1 MRFSIAA
8 LLALATAVVAQT
20 EGFNVITKPTE
31 GEKVPAGSTYE
42 IVWQPSDDHE
52 GPITIG
58 LLGGSSPQTLSV
70 VDTIAEGV
78 DPSTGSYSWKVP
90 SGGEATYGIIITLES
105 DPAVFQYG
113 FPFKIVGG
121 SDDDEDDSSSSSSS
135 SVPSSTS
142 TSTSAATSTTSDA
155 ESTSKSST
163 KTKTHDHSSTV
174 TSTSVSASSSTLV
187 SSTTTRANSS
197 TTSIPETTVT
207 SSVVETATSTTS
219 SSTSL
224 ATNGVPTLG
233 PGSFAM
239 LGGMAMAVLAL

>member
-8 LLALATAVVAQT
+8 LLSLATAVVAQT

-135 SVPSSTS
+135 VPSSTKS
-142 TSTSAATSTTSDA
+142 SAATSTTSDA

-174 TSTSVSASSSTLV
+174 TSTSVSVPSSTLV
-187 SSTTTRANSS
+187 SSTTTRATSS
-197 TTSIPETTVT
+197 TTSVPETTVT

-224 ATNGVPTLG
+224 ATNGVPTLA